1 MKNILHLLR
10 GQEGE
15 RLAVRYLER
24 HGMKIV
30 ARNVRIGGGE
40 IDVIGEEGGVIVFV
54 EVRLRKAGA
63 AVSAAESIT
72 PGKQQKWHR
81 AAQAWLQRHYP
92 QALPDC
98 RFDALCIARAADGTH
113 ALEWLR
119 GVDVG

>member
-1 MKNILHLLR
+1 MMKNILHLLR

-63 AVSAAESIT
+63 ADRYRPKSAFRRS
-72 PGKQQKWHR
+72 
-81 AAQAWLQRHYP
+81 
-92 QALPDC
+92 
-98 RFDALCIARAADGTH
+98 AR
-113 ALEWLR
+113 
-119 GVDVG
+119 